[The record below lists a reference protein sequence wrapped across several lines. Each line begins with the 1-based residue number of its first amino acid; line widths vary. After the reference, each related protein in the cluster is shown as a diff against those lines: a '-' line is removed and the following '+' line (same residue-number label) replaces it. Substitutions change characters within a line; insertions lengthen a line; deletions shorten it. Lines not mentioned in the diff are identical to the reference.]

1 MARGD
6 PSDPSTF
13 DGAAPAPS
21 SMTERAAIT
30 HDVRRALAAEEG
42 GRRWLRRVVA
52 LGVAGVLV
60 GGGLAY
66 RAKNRPPPPA
76 KYVTAQ
82 PSTGDVAEKVQAT
95 GAVQPLLQVNVGSQV
110 NGRIAKVH
118 VDFNSVVKKG
128 DVLAE
133 IDPIQYGAQVSQ
145 VSAQILAQK
154 AQVESAKANHAAAKV
169 AFERTQRL
177 FQQGLASKGEL
188 DTAQGQYEVTKAQA
202 AAAEAQVGAI
212 QAQLQQSQTNVG
224 WTKIY
229 SPVDGVVVSRAI
241 DPGSTVVA
249 SFQTPVLFVI
259 AQDLRKMRVMAD
271 VDEADVGKLKE
282 GMEAEAV
289 VDAFPGESFRG
300 TVQQVRYSPNNVQG
314 VVTYSAVV
322 EVENPD
328 EKLRPGMTATV
339 TIKTKEAKN
348 TLRVPNAALRYK
360 PTPPMG
366 PNGKPVPQP
375 PEPPL
380 VKGTGRVY
388 VLVNDKPGDEKT
400 EARIVNIGVTDGI
413 NTEVTGGLQPGT
425 KLVTDEMDDLE
436 KKKKGKVF

>member
-1 MARGD
+1 
-6 PSDPSTF
+6 
-13 DGAAPAPS
+13 
-21 SMTERAAIT
+21 MTQRAEIT
-30 HDVRRALAAEEG
+30 GDVRRALAAEEG
-42 GRRWLRRVVA
+42 GRRWLRRAAA
-52 LGVAGVLV
+52 LGVVAVLV

-66 RAKNRPPPPA
+66 RAKNRPPPNA
-76 KYVTAQ
+76 RYMTTT
-82 PSTGDVAEKVQAT
+82 PSSGDVAEKVQAT

-110 NGRIAKVH
+110 NGRIALVH

-133 IDPIQYGAQVSQ
+133 IDPIQYGAQVNQ
-145 VSAQILAQK
+145 VSAQVSAQK
-154 AQVESAKANHAAAKV
+154 AQVESSKANAAAAKV

-177 FQQGLASKGEL
+177 HSQGLASKGEL
-188 DTAQGQYEVTKAQA
+188 DTALGQYEVTRAQA
-202 AAAEAQVGAI
+202 AAAEAQIGAI

-229 SPVDGVVVSRAI
+229 SPVDGVVVSRSI

-249 SFQTPVLFVI
+249 SFQAPVLFVI

-282 GMEAEAV
+282 GMDAEAV
-289 VDAFPGESFRG
+289 VDAFPGESFKG

-339 TIKTKEAKN
+339 TIKTKEVKA
-348 TLRVPNAALRYK
+348 TLRVPNSALRYK

-366 PNGKPVPQP
+366 PNGKPIPQP

-380 VKGTGRVY
+380 VKGTGRVF
-388 VLVNDKPGDEKT
+388 VMTNDKPGEEKT
-400 EARIVNIGVTDGI
+400 EPRVINTGVTDGI
-413 NTEVTGGLQPGT
+413 NPVVTNGLTLET
-425 KLVTDEMDDLE
+425 KLVTDEVDDQD
-436 KKKKGKVF
+436 KKKKKLF

>member
-1 MARGD
+1 VAVLG
-6 PSDPSTF
+6 
-13 DGAAPAPS
+13 
-21 SMTERAAIT
+21 
-30 HDVRRALAAEEG
+30 
-42 GRRWLRRVVA
+42 VVA
-52 LGVAGVLV
+52 ALV

-66 RAKNRPPPPA
+66 RAKNRPAPPA
-76 KYVTAQ
+76 KYVTAT

-110 NGRIAKVH
+110 NGRIARVH
-118 VDFNSVVKKG
+118 VDFNSTVKKG
-128 DVLAE
+128 DLLAE
-133 IDPIQYGAQVSQ
+133 IDPIQYGAQTSQ
-145 VSAQILAQK
+145 VT
-154 AQVESAKANHAAAKV
+154 AQVAAQRAQLESAKANHAAAKV

-188 DTAQGQYEVTKAQA
+188 DTQQGQFEVTKAQVA
-202 AAAEAQVGAI
+202 AADAQIGAI

-229 SPVDGVVVSRAI
+229 SPVDGVVVSRSI

-249 SFQTPVLFVI
+249 SFQAPVLFVI
-259 AQDLRKMRVMAD
+259 AQDLRKMRVLAD

-289 VDAFPGESFRG
+289 VDAFPGESFKG
-300 TVQQVRYSPNNVQG
+300 TVQQVRFSPNNVQG

-322 EVENPD
+322 EVENAE
-328 EKLRPGMTATV
+328 EKLRPGMTATI
-339 TIKTKEAKN
+339 TIKTREVKN

-380 VKGTGRVY
+380 AKGSGRVF
-388 VLVNDKPGDEKT
+388 LLTSDKPGDEKA
-400 EARIVNIGVTDGI
+400 EPKLVQIGITDGV
-413 NTEVTGGLQPGT
+413 NTEITGGITVGT
-425 KLVTDEMDDLE
+425 KIVTDEIDDDA
-436 KKKKGKVF
+436 KKKKGKLF

>member
-1 MARGD
+1 
-6 PSDPSTF
+6 
-13 DGAAPAPS
+13 
-21 SMTERAAIT
+21 MTERAAIT

-42 GRRWLRRVVA
+42 GRRWLRRVAA
-52 LGVAGVLV
+52 LGVVAALV

-66 RAKNRPPPPA
+66 RAKNRPAPPA
-76 KYVTAQ
+76 KYVTAL

-95 GAVQPLLQVNVGSQV
+95 GAVQPLLQVDVGSQV
-110 NGRIAKVH
+110 NGRVAKVH

-128 DVLAE
+128 AILAE
-133 IDPIQYGAQVSQ
+133 IDPIQYGQQVSQ
-145 VSAQILAQK
+145 VSAQVLAQK
-154 AQVESAKANHAAAKV
+154 AQVESAKANHAAARV

-188 DTAQGQYEVTKAQA
+188 DTAQGQYEVTRAQQ
-202 AAAEAQVGAI
+202 AAAEAQIGAI

-229 SPVDGVVVSRAI
+229 SPVDGVVVSRSI
-241 DPGSTVVA
+241 EPGATVVA
-249 SFQTPVLFVI
+249 SFQAPVLFMI

-289 VDAFPGESFRG
+289 VDAFPGEAFKG

-322 EVENPD
+322 EVENPE

-339 TIKTKEAKN
+339 TIKTQEAKG

-380 VKGTGRVY
+380 AKGTGRVH
-388 VLVNDKPGDEKT
+388 VLVSDKPGDEKT
-400 EARIVNIGVTDGI
+400 EPRIIRIGVTDGI
-413 NTEVTGGLQPGT
+413 NTEVAGDLASDV
-425 KLVTDEMDDLE
+425 KLVTDEMDDPE
-436 KKKKGKVF
+436 KKRKGKVF

>member
-1 MARGD
+1 
-6 PSDPSTF
+6 
-13 DGAAPAPS
+13 
-21 SMTERAAIT
+21 MTQRAAISE
-30 HDVRRALAAEEG
+30 DVRRALAAEEG
-42 GRRWLRRVVA
+42 GRRWLRRVAA
-52 LGVAGVLV
+52 LGVVAVLV

-66 RAKNRPPPPA
+66 RAKNRPVPPA
-76 KYVTAQ
+76 RYVTAI

-110 NGRIAKVH
+110 NGRVAKVY

-133 IDPIQYGAQVSQ
+133 LDPIQYGAQVNQ
-145 VSAQILAQK
+145 VSAQVLAQK
-154 AQVESAKANHAAAKV
+154 AQVESSKANAAAAKV

-188 DTAQGQYEVTKAQA
+188 DTALGQYEVTRAQA
-202 AAAEAQVGAI
+202 SAAEAQIGAI
-212 QAQLQQSQTNVG
+212 EAQLQQSRTNVG

-229 SPVDGVVVSRAI
+229 SPVDGVVVSRSI

-249 SFQTPVLFVI
+249 SFQAPVLFVI

-289 VDAFPGESFRG
+289 VDAFPGESFKG
-300 TVQQVRYSPNNVQG
+300 SVQQVRYSPNNVQG

-339 TIKTKEAKN
+339 TIKTKEVKA
-348 TLRVPNAALRYK
+348 TLRIPNAALRYK

-366 PNGKPVPQP
+366 PNGKPVPVP

-380 VKGTGRVY
+380 VKGTGRVF
-388 VLVNDKPGDEKT
+388 VLTSDKPGDEKT
-400 EARIVNIGVTDGI
+400 ETKIINIGVTDGI
-413 NTEVTGGLQPGT
+413 NTEVTGGLTGET
-425 KLVTDEMDDLE
+425 KLVTDEIDDMD
-436 KKKKGKVF
+436 KKKKGKLF

>member
-6 PSDPSTF
+6 TSDPSF
-13 DGAAPAPS
+13 GEGPNGASKP
-21 SMTERAAIT
+21 MTERAAIT
-30 HDVRRALAAEEG
+30 HDVRRALGAAEG
-42 GRRWLRRVVA
+42 GRRWVRRLGA
-52 LGVAGVLV
+52 LGLVTLLV
-60 GGGLAY
+60 GGGLVY
-66 RAKNRPPPPA
+66 RAKNQPPPNA
-76 KYVTAQ
+76 KYVTAL

-118 VDFNSVVKKG
+118 VDFNSVVKRG

-133 IDPIQYGAQVSQ
+133 IDPIQYGQQVSQ
-145 VSAQILAQK
+145 VSAQVLAQK
-154 AQVESAKANHAAAKV
+154 AQVESAKANAAAAKV

-188 DTAQGQYEVTKAQA
+188 DTAQGQYEVTRAQA
-202 AAAEAQVGAI
+202 SAAEAQIGAI

-229 SPVDGVVVSRAI
+229 SPVDGVVVSRSI

-249 SFQTPVLFVI
+249 SFQAATLFVI
-259 AQDLRKMRVMAD
+259 AQDLRRMRVLAD
-271 VDEADVGKLKE
+271 VDEADVGRLQE
-282 GMEAEAV
+282 GMDAEAV
-289 VDAFPGESFRG
+289 VDAFPGESFKG

-322 EVENPD
+322 EVENSE
-328 EKLRPGMTATV
+328 EKLRPGMTATI
-339 TIKTKEAKN
+339 TIKTKEAKA

-360 PTPPMG
+360 PTPPIG
-366 PNGKPVPQP
+366 PNGKPIPQP

-380 VKGTGRVY
+380 GKGMGRVY
-388 VLVNDKPGDEKT
+388 VLVNDKPGEEKT
-400 EARIVNIGVTDGI
+400 EMKTVNVGITDGI
-413 NTEVTGGLQPGT
+413 HTEITGGLGPGT
-425 KLVTDEMDDLE
+425 KLVTDEMDEPD

>member
-6 PSDPSTF
+6 
-13 DGAAPAPS
+13 G
-21 SMTERAAIT
+21 MNEGTERAAIEQ
-30 HDVRRALAAEEG
+30 DVKKALAAEEG
-42 GRRWLRRVVA
+42 GGRWLRRIA
-52 LGVAGVLV
+52 LLGVVTVLV

-76 KYVTAQ
+76 KYVSTT

-95 GAVQPLLQVNVGSQV
+95 GAVQPVLQVNVGSQV
-110 NGRIAKVH
+110 NGRVAKVF
-118 VDFNSVVKKG
+118 VDFNTFVKKG

-133 IDPIQYGAQVSQ
+133 IDPVQYGAQVSQ
-145 VSAQILAQK
+145 VSAQVAAQR
-154 AQVESAKANHAAAKV
+154 AQVESAKANAAAAKI

-188 DTAQGQYEVTKAQA
+188 DTTQGQYEVTKAQA
-202 AAAEAQVGAI
+202 SAAEAQVGAI
-212 QAQLQQSQTNVG
+212 QAQLSQSQTNVG

-229 SPVDGVVVSRAI
+229 SPVDGVVVSRSI

-249 SFQTPVLFVI
+249 SFQAPVLFVI

-282 GMEAEAV
+282 GMQAEAV
-289 VDAFPGESFRG
+289 VDAFPGESFKG
-300 TVQQVRYSPNNVQG
+300 SVQQVRYSPNNVQG

-339 TIKTKEAKN
+339 TIKTKEVKG

-366 PNGKPVPQP
+366 PNGKPAPQP
-375 PEPPL
+375 PEAPL
-380 VKGTGRVY
+380 AKGTGKVF
-388 VLVNDKPGDEKT
+388 LLLNDKPGEEKA
-400 EARIVNIGVTDGI
+400 EAKLVQIGITDGVT
-413 NTEVTGGLQPGT
+413 TEITGGLDANQ
-425 KLVTDEMDDLE
+425 KIVTDEIDDAEL
-436 KKKKGKVF
+436 KKKKGKLF